1 MSEIQSELYQEFADK
16 VPGIAKITLHKLDNI
31 GIDTIEKLKNTDWK
45 NLVALDRLGQPGI
58 SDISYLGEDKIV
70 KLYKHVGIDIDENE
84 VKQYRKDLLKRK
96 ISAPSVPFE
105 SRTTITPP
113 QQITEEQLKTVTE
126 QIQPDITT
134 ITQEALAF
142 AEGPISIKTIS
153 GKKITLSTEE
163 QKFKRITLTTDME
176 NFVSQIGLHS
186 NPEKYL
192 QEVRS
197 TVLNSL
203 DKLVD
208 TGARAHVKQWIN
220 LLEKKVEGR
229 KTEYSLQKMNK
240 PDQYKDVLQK
250 LLDDVIAGAVEEMKS
265 GSITFASQEIN
276 RSRGLKEKSN
286 ISPESIMHTIILYK
300 IYVDAKGSGWDT
312 KPKTGQLGVS
322 IQDGDEFFRR
332 MKEISPDFNDVTIK
346 RTWSAYQ
353 SGLAVLLSG
362 MPGSGKTVFAKAC
375 GDAMTDNVWGTLP
388 FTRINITGGLEP
400 EDILGGWDYQA
411 QILALTASKIRIE
424 NIKNISEDQIE
435 TLRQNIY
442 TIDYFKFGPLALSM
456 IQGVPIL
463 IDEVNRGSADIQNT
477 LLQAIDENEIIIPG
491 IGRIRATPGFFVVAT
506 INEQDFGTTDLGQAF
521 LRRVIYIYFDE
532 PEDYTRWVKSEYPN
546 INTKLLQDM
555 ENVRKEIKKTVT
567 LTGEIPPSSIS
578 AWAKELINL
587 YGASVVLDKQKI
599 ILTLGTLLKNKADI
613 DEVRNNIDQILK
625 NAGVMT

>member
-1 MSEIQSELYQEFADK
+1 MSEVQSELYQEFADK
-16 VPGIAKITLHKLDNI
+16 VPGISKITLHKLENI

-45 NLVALDRLGQPGI
+45 NIVALDKFGQPGI
-58 SDISYLGEDKIV
+58 SDISYLGEDKII
-70 KLYKHVGIDIDENE
+70 KLYQHVGIELDEEE
-84 VKQYRKDLLKRK
+84 VKQYRKDLLKYR
-96 ISAPSVPFE
+96 ISPPSSSFE
-105 SRTTITPP
+105 TKTSITPP
-113 QQITEEQLKTVTE
+113 QKLTEEEMKAITDQVA
-126 QIQPDITT
+126 PDITT
-134 ITQEALAF
+134 ITQEALST
-142 AEGPISIKTIS
+142 GPISIKTVE
-153 GKKITLSTEE
+153 GKKITLTTEE

-186 NPEKYL
+186 DPEKYL

-197 TVLNSL
+197 TILNSL

-220 LLEKKVEGR
+220 LLERKVEGR

-240 PDQYKDVLQK
+240 PSQYKDVLET
-250 LLDDVIAGAVEEMKS
+250 LLNDIISGAMEEMKS
-265 GSITFASQEIN
+265 GKITFATQEIS
-276 RSRGLKEKSN
+276 RSQSQGEKSN

-300 IYVDAKGSGWDT
+300 IYVDAKGSGWDGH
-312 KPKTGQLGVS
+312 PKTGQLGVS
-322 IQDGDEFFRR
+322 ISDGDEFYRR
-332 MKEISPDFNDVTIK
+332 MKEISPDFNDITIK

-362 MPGSGKTVFAKAC
+362 MPGSGKTVYAKAC

-435 TLRQNIY
+435 NLRQNIY

-463 IDEVNRGSADIQNT
+463 IDEVNRGSPDIQNT

-491 IGRIRATPGFFVVAT
+491 IGRIRATPGFFVIST
-506 INEQDFGTTDLGQAF
+506 INEQDVGTTDLGQAF

-532 PEDYTRWVKSEYPN
+532 PEDYTKWVKSEYPN

-555 ENVRKEIKKTVT
+555 ENIRKEIKKTVT

-578 AWAKELINL
+578 AWAKELVNL
-587 YGASVVLDKQKI
+587 YGPSVVLNKEKI
-599 ILTLGTLLKNKADI
+599 ITTLGTLLKSKQDI
-613 DEVRNNIDQILK
+613 DEVRNNIDTIIK
-625 NAGVMT
+625 NSGVMT

>member
-16 VPGIAKITLHKLDNI
+16 VPGISKITLHKLDNV

-45 NLVALDRLGQPGI
+45 NLVALDKLGQPGI

-70 KLYKHVGIDIDENE
+70 KLYEHIGINLDENE
-84 VKQYRKDLLKRK
+84 VKQYRKDLLKHK
-96 ISAPSVPFE
+96 VSAPQFIE
-105 SRTTITPP
+105 TKTAIIPP
-113 QQITEEQLKTVTE
+113 QKLTEEEMTE
-126 QIQPDITT
+126 LADKAAMDITT
-134 ITQEALAF
+134 ITQDAAALVS
-142 AEGPISIKTIS
+142 GRIPVKTND
-153 GKKITLSTEE
+153 GKKIILTLEE
-163 QKFKRITLTTDME
+163 QKFKKVFPTTDME
-176 NFVSQIGLHS
+176 NFVLKLGMHS

-220 LLEKKVEGR
+220 LLEKKIEGR
-229 KTEYSLQKMNK
+229 KVEYSLQKMNTPK
-240 PDQYKDVLQK
+240 EYRDVLEK
-250 LLDDVIAGAVEEMKS
+250 LLDNVIAGATDEIKS
-265 GSITFASQEIN
+265 GNITFATQEIL
-276 RSRGLKEKSN
+276 RSQSAKEKGN
-286 ISPESIMHTIILYK
+286 ILPESIMHTIILYK
-300 IYVDAKGSGWDT
+300 IYVDAKGSGWDA

-322 IQDGDEFFRR
+322 IQDGEEFYRR
-332 MKEISPDFNDVTIK
+332 MKEISPAFADIPIK

-362 MPGSGKTVFAKAC
+362 MPGSGKTTFAKAC
-375 GDAMTDNVWGTLP
+375 GDAMTDNVWNTLP

-435 TLRQNIY
+435 SLRQNIY

-477 LLQAIDENEIIIPG
+477 LLQAIDENEIVIPG

-506 INEQDFGTTDLGQAF
+506 INEQDIGTTELGQAF
-521 LRRVIYIYFDE
+521 LRRLIYIYFE
-532 PEDYTRWVKSEYPN
+532 ELEDYTTFVKLEYPN
-546 INTKLLQDM
+546 INSKLLKDM
-555 ENVRKEIKKTVT
+555 EKVRKEIKKTVT

-578 AWAKELINL
+578 AWVKELINL
-587 YGASVVLDKQKI
+587 YGPQVVLDKQKI
-599 ILTLGTLLKNKADI
+599 IETLGTLLKNKADI
-613 DEVRNNIDQILK
+613 DEVRTNIDTILK
-625 NAGVMT
+625 NSGVMS

>member
-1 MSEIQSELYQEFADK
+1 MSEIQSQLFQEFADK
-16 VPGIAKITLHKLDNI
+16 VPGIAKITIRKLENI
-31 GIDTIEKLKNTDWK
+31 GIDTPQKLKETDWK
-45 NLVALDRLGQPGI
+45 NLVALDKLGQPGI

-70 KLYKHVGIDIDENE
+70 KLYKHIGIDIDESE
-84 VKQYRKDLLKRK
+84 VKQYRKDLLKHK
-96 ISAPSVPFE
+96 ISAPAYPFE
-105 SRTTITPP
+105 SKTTITPP
-113 QQITEEQLKTVTE
+113 QQITEEEMKKITE
-126 QIQPDITT
+126 QVVPDITT
-134 ITQEALAF
+134 ITKEALST
-142 AEGPISIKTIS
+142 GPISVKTID
-153 GKKITLSTEE
+153 GKKVTLTTEE

-176 NFVSQIGLHS
+176 NFIESLGEHP
-186 NPEKYL
+186 NPEIYL
-192 QEVRS
+192 QEIRE
-197 TVLNSL
+197 TILNSL

-220 LLEKKVEGR
+220 LLEKKIEGR
-229 KTEYSLQKMNK
+229 KLGYSLQKMNK
-240 PDQYKDVLQK
+240 PDQYKKELSRLV
-250 LLDDVIAGAVEEMKS
+250 DDVIEGAVNEIKS
-265 GSITFASQEIN
+265 GTVPYAVKEIKD
-276 RSRGLKEKSN
+276 SRQLKQKSN
-286 ISPESIMHTIILYK
+286 ITPESIMHVIILYK
-300 IYVDAKGSGWDT
+300 IYVDAKGSGWDGN
-312 KPKTGQLGVS
+312 PETGQLGVS
-322 IQDGDEFFRR
+322 ISDGEEFYRR
-332 MKEISPDFNDVTIK
+332 MKDISPDFNDITIK

-362 MPGSGKTVFAKAC
+362 MPGSGKTVYAKAC

-435 TLRQNIY
+435 SLRQNIY

-491 IGRIRATPGFFVVAT
+491 IGRIRATPGFFVIAT
-506 INEQDFGTTDLGQAF
+506 INEQDVGTTDLGQAF

-546 INTKLLQDM
+546 INTKLLTDM
-555 ENVRKEIKKTVT
+555 ENIRKEIKKTVT

-599 ILTLGTLLKNKADI
+599 ILTLGTLLKNKQDI
-613 DEVRNNIDQILK
+613 DEVRNNIDTIIK
-625 NAGVMT
+625 NSEVMT